1 MARVAPH
8 ALALPFGATYVTTA
22 ALAEHPDARGLIVSG
37 MPLGS
42 LGTDGPNS
50 EHDQVLPVGEKGSTN
65 VLAAH

>member
-22 ALAEHPDARGLIVSG
+22 ALAEHPDARGLTVSG

-42 LGTDGPNS
+42 LGMDAPNP
-50 EHDQVLPVGEKGSTN
+50 EHYKALLVGEDGSTN